1 MQGVKKKSNLGSG
14 LESFI
19 GKADNI
25 INEELSKNN
34 NFNFISLNELVIG
47 YSQPRKIFDEES
59 IQNLSESIKEVG
71 IIQPLLVRPL
81 DNGKFE
87 IIAGERRYRAA
98 KIANINEVPVIIKE
112 LSDIESHKIA
122 IIENIQRVD
131 LNPIEEALGY
141 DKIINEFGYTQD
153 ELSKSLSKSRS
164 YIANSLR
171 LLKLDDDVKDLLIT
185 GQISSGHARTLVG
198 MDNQIDVA
206 NKIINES
213 LSVRDV
219 ENINKTTKKDVSR
232 ESIFDIM
239 EIKEKLKI
247 FEEFKMNVSSN
258 SSGCA
263 IKFNFKTLE
272 ELEEFY
278 NKVL

>member
-19 GKADNI
+19 GKADSI

-34 NFNFISLNELVIG
+34 NLNYISLNELVIG
-47 YSQPRKIFDEES
+47 YSQPRKTFDEES

-81 DNGKFE
+81 ENGKFE

-98 KIANINEVPVIIKE
+98 KIANIDEIPVIIKE
-112 LSDIESHKIA
+112 LSDLESHKIA

-141 DKIINEFGYTQD
+141 EKIINEFGYTQD

-171 LLKLDDDVKDLLIT
+171 LLKLEDEVKDLVMN
-185 GQISSGHARTLVG
+185 GEISAGHARSLVG
-198 MDNQIDVA
+198 LSNQIDVA
-206 NKIINES
+206 SKIINEK

-219 ENINKTTKKDVSR
+219 ENINKVKKKDVSR
-232 ESIFDIM
+232 ESIFNIDDI
-239 EIKEKLKI
+239 KLKLSS
-247 FEEFKMNVSSN
+247 FDNFNVSVN
-258 SSGCA
+258 GSGCS
-263 IKFNFKTLE
+263 IKFNFKNLN
-272 ELEEFY
+272 ELEEFF
-278 NKVL
+278 NKLN